1 MKYPGKIYLPESNK
15 TCQENVFI
23 DYKEVDIYNI
33 KFLDILKGRSST
45 SNILSNIR
53 NLNTNRNSRIFIYIT
68 SHGGDRFI
76 KFRGKYVILS
86 EDLNRAL
93 IEMYDKGRYKE
104 ILFVLDTCE
113 AFTLYDNVNTELA
126 PNIYFIASSI
136 YDEKASSINYSKD
149 QMTPLADRFSYLM
162 YIFLEQIQAN
172 ANFNIEIS
180 KIFEKIQADPQMKT
194 KVASNNNIK
203 RKVLFKDYFGNH
215 SFYKNTYY
223 NKHSSKF
230 QIEDKSNN
238 LFPFNPQLTSLLQ
251 SANRHFIKMISN
263 YHSETYMNKKFM
275 VEELTIN
282 NNEFI
287 VKEVNLLK
295 LIVDHIF
302 NLIFVILFATI
313 TYISF
318 K

>member
-1 MKYPGKIYLPESNK
+1 
-15 TCQENVFI
+15 
-23 DYKEVDIYNI
+23 
-33 KFLDILKGRSST
+33 
-45 SNILSNIR
+45 
-53 NLNTNRNSRIFIYIT
+53 
-68 SHGGDRFI
+68 
-76 KFRGKYVILS
+76 
-86 EDLNRAL
+86 
-93 IEMYDKGRYKE
+93 
-104 ILFVLDTCE
+104 
-113 AFTLYDNVNTELA
+113 
-126 PNIYFIASSI
+126 
-136 YDEKASSINYSKD
+136 
-149 QMTPLADRFSYLM
+149 MTPLADRFSYLM